1 MKAGPKPTRASA
13 GRSIANP
20 GGHFMEAADA
30 SRLET
35 RAAVYNRGMAEPRGT
50 GRVTFLVNA
59 AGNFL
64 GAAVAF
70 LYFRL
75 VDQHAATLPRVSL
88 HEVVHPLLVF
98 AALIALGHWLNNR
111 WVAPINRATQGHP
124 LSEREAAL
132 VRRRALLFPYV
143 LAGVSFAGWVV
154 AGLVW
159 GFGMP
164 LMMGRDVSL
173 SDGVRIV
180 FGITVLAGSVT
191 TAFVFFVSE
200 RIWRTRL
207 LLLFPEGDLS
217 AVPRVPRLAV
227 RVRLLAIFLLTAVV
241 PLAVLGIVAYAR
253 GLDLLDADPATAR
266 GIVSGLRTTVLFF
279 VAVGV
284 VVAVGLALFAAN
296 SVATPL
302 KDVETAMAQVE
313 RGDLDGHCPVVST
326 DEIGAVA
333 EGFNRMLHGLRE
345 REMVKETFGKYV
357 TPEIRDEILAG
368 RISGEGELKEVTVLF
383 ADIRDFTP
391 WVEATAPRDVVR
403 DLNEY
408 FTEMAEAIRAQRG
421 LVLQFI
427 GDEIEAVFGAPI
439 ASRDHAA
446 MAVRAALDM
455 RARLRAWNARREAA
469 GKLALRHGIGI
480 HTGTVLAGNIGGAE
494 RLSYALVGDPVNLAS
509 RIQGLTKDFK
519 VDILISEATRKSI
532 DPAVPVEELPA
543 VRVKGRAEEVN
554 VYKVV

>member
-1 MKAGPKPTRASA
+1 MAQARNPVLITPLV
-13 GRSIANP
+13 SI
-20 GGHFMEAADA
+20 
-30 SRLET
+30 T
-35 RAAVYNRGMAEPRGT
+35 
-50 GRVTFLVNA
+50 
-59 AGNFL
+59 GNFL
-64 GAAVAF
+64 GGLVAF

-75 VDQHAATLPRVSL
+75 VDPTTASL
-88 HEVVHPLLVF
+88 TRLGVHEVLHSLLAFGLLV
-98 AALIALGHWLNNR
+98 ALGHWYSSR
-111 WVAPINRATQGHP
+111 WMGPIVRAAEGRAQTG
-124 LSEREAAL
+124 REAVRA
-132 VRRRALLFPYV
+132 RRRALLFPFV
-143 LAGVSFAGWVV
+143 LAAVSFGGWV
-154 AGLVW
+154 AGGLIW
-159 GFGMP
+159 GVGMP
-164 LMMGRDVSL
+164 LLMGRPLVL
-173 SDGVRIV
+173 ERAVRMV
-180 FGITVLAGSVT
+180 FGVTVLAGSVT

-200 RIWRTRL
+200 HLWRPRL
-207 LLLFPEGDLS
+207 PILFPDGDLS
-217 AVPRVPRLAV
+217 AVSRVPRLAV

-241 PLAVLGIVAYAR
+241 PLAVLGIVSYTRA
-253 GLDLLDADPATAR
+253 LDLLDADPATAR
-266 GIVSGLRTTVLFF
+266 GIVSGLRTTILFF
-279 VAVGV
+279 VGVGV

-302 KDVETAMAQVE
+302 KDVESAMAQVE
-313 RGDLDGHCPVVST
+313 RGRLDGHCPVVST

-345 REMVKETFGKYV
+345 REVVKETFGKYV

-368 RISGEGELKEVTVLF
+368 RISGDGELKEVTVLF

-446 MAVRAALDM
+446 MAVQAALDM
-455 RARLRAWNARREAA
+455 RQRLRAWNARREAA
-469 GKLALRHGIGI
+469 GKPALRHGIGI

-532 DPAVPVEELPA
+532 DPAAAVEQLPA

>member
-1 MKAGPKPTRASA
+1 MAQPG
-13 GRSIANP
+13 NP
-20 GGHFMEAADA
+20 APVL
-30 SRLET
+30 RLI
-35 RAAVYNRGMAEPRGT
+35 
-50 GRVTFLVNA
+50 NA
-59 AGNFL
+59 IGNLL
-64 GAAVAF
+64 GAIVAF
-70 LYFRL
+70 LYFRVVDNAADGASRVNLQEIVYSIVIFAVL
-75 VDQHAATLPRVSL
+75 VGVGQWYSS
-88 HEVVHPLLVF
+88 
-98 AALIALGHWLNNR
+98 R
-111 WVAPINRATQGHP
+111 WMAPIARAGSGEP
-124 LSEREAAL
+124 LSPTELAL
-132 VRRRALLFPYV
+132 VRRRALLFPYF
-143 LAGVSFAGWVV
+143 LGGLTFAGWVM
-154 AGLVW
+154 AGLVY
-159 GFGMP
+159 GIALP
-164 LMMGRDVSL
+164 LMMGREL
-173 SDGVRIV
+173 SPYQAARQV
-180 FGITVLAGSVT
+180 FGLTVIAGSLT
-191 TAFVFFVSE
+191 TAFIFFASE
-200 RIWRTRL
+200 HAWRRRVPFF
-207 LLLFPEGDLS
+207 FPEGDLS
-217 AVPRVPRLAV
+217 SVPRVPRLVV
-227 RVRLLAIFLLTAVV
+227 RVRLLAIFLMVGVL
-241 PLAVLGIVAYAR
+241 PLAVLGVLAYTRA
-253 GLDLLDADPATAR
+253 LDLLGADAATA
-266 GIVSGLRTTVLFF
+266 GQIVSGLRVTILFLLG
-279 VAVGV
+279 VGV
-284 VVAVGLALFAAN
+284 AAAIGLSIFAAN
-296 SVATPL
+296 SVAGPL
-302 KDVETAMAQVE
+302 KDVENAMAEVE
-313 RGDLDGHCPVVST
+313 RGRLEGRAPVVST

-469 GKLALRHGIGI
+469 GKPALRHGIGI
-480 HTGTVLAGNIGGAE
+480 HTGTVLAGNIGGTE

-532 DPAVPVEELPA
+532 DPSLPVEELPA